1 MVTASEQFETVIG
14 LEVHVQLIT
23 NSKMFCSCSANYS
36 GAEPNTHVCPVCL
49 GLPGVLPVI
58 NEEAIRLIVGI
69 GLSLNCTVSSFSKFD
84 RKNYLYPDL
93 MKGYQV
99 SQFDLP
105 ICENGWQDLEI
116 NDNLFRC
123 GITRVHMEE
132 DTARLLHRK
141 DAQTGSSYSLID
153 INRSG
158 VPLVEIV
165 SEPDMRSP
173 EQARAYLI
181 SLRQLLRMIRASNAN
196 MEEGNFRCDAN
207 ISLRPFGETEL
218 GTKVEIKN
226 MNSFRSV
233 YDALCFE
240 QIRQAKALIADENI
254 IQETRGWNQEKGITV
269 RQRVKEEANDY
280 RYFPEPDLPPLIFSD
295 DFIEN
300 IRSEIPELPAAKK
313 QRFVSLGLN
322 EFEAGTLSE
331 DRARANYFDNLVE
344 SLEEK
349 SERAP
354 KLAAN
359 WILGEVA
366 RWDNEHVGKELS
378 EFPIRADSLA
388 ELIMLTDEGV
398 ITNAVAKQVFEK
410 MLGNGLGAKQIVE
423 KDDLAQMGEEARD
436 ELVAVIRSVIND
448 NDKALADYLAGKS
461 SALKFLLGQV
471 MRQTKGRADHAVV
484 QSLLEAELGALE

>member
-1 MVTASEQFETVIG
+1 MVTTLDQFETVIG

-23 NSKMFCSCSANYS
+23 NSKMFRSCSADYS

-58 NEEAIRLIVGI
+58 NEEAIRLIVAI
-69 GLSLNCTVSSFSKFD
+69 GLSLNCKVSDFSKFD

-116 NDNLFRC
+116 DEGLFRC

-141 DAQTGSSYSLID
+141 NAGGSYSLVD

-181 SLRQLLRMIRASNAN
+181 SLRQLLRMIGASNAN

-240 QIRQAKALIADENI
+240 QVRQAKALIEGENI
-254 IQETRGWNQEKGITV
+254 VQETRGWNQEKGITIS
-269 RQRVKEEANDY
+269 QRVKEEANDY
-280 RYFPEPDLPPLIFSD
+280 RYFPEPDLPPLTLSN
-295 DFIEN
+295 DFVEN
-300 IRSEIPELPAAKK
+300 IRSEIPELPSAKK

-331 DRARANYFDNLVE
+331 DRSRANYFDNLVE
-344 SLEEK
+344 SLEGK

-359 WILGEVA
+359 WMLGEVA

-378 EFPIRADSLA
+378 EFPIKADSLA
-388 ELIMLTDEGV
+388 ELIVLTEEGV

-410 MLGNGLGAKQIVE
+410 MLSDGLGAKQIVE
-423 KDDLAQMGEEARD
+423 KDGLAQLGEEAGD
-436 ELVAVIRSVIND
+436 ELVAIVRSVIND

-471 MRQTKGRADHAVV
+471 MRQTKGRADHALV
-484 QSLLEAELGALE
+484 QSLLEAELEALE